1 MGNIERMENKI
12 SFIGVGPGDP
22 ELLTLKALKKIKIAD
37 VIIWTDSLIP
47 ENILDFTK
55 EGSEKIKTS
64 SLNLEQITSIM
75 IKKFQEGKTV
85 IRLHDGDPCLFGA
98 IREQIAGKIKRMD
111 NKISFIGVGPGDPEL
126 LTLKALKKIK
136 IADVII
142 WTDSLIPEKILDF
155 AKEGSEKIKT
165 SSLNLEQITSI
176 MIEKFQ
182 AGKTVVRLHDGD
194 PCLFGAIREQ
204 IEILKNEKI
213 EIEVVPGVSAFQVA
227 AAYHEAELTIPD
239 VTQTIIL
246 TRAGGRTGM
255 PEKESLKDLAKH
267 NSSICLYLSARH
279 VKRSQETLLE
289 FYPPETKVI
298 VGFRVSWDDGWTSLI
313 ELKDM
318 EKFSI
323 EKKLIRTTIYI
334 ISPAISNS
342 QKKRSNLYNQ
352 SYKHLF
358 RNK

>member
-1 MGNIERMENKI
+1 MIKTEGMDKKI

-22 ELLTLKALKKIKIAD
+22 DLVTLKALKKIKIAD

-47 ENILDFTK
+47 EKILDFSK
-55 EGSEKIKTS
+55 KGSENIKTS

-98 IREQIAGKIKRMD
+98 IREQI
-111 NKISFIGVGPGDPEL
+111 
-126 LTLKALKKIK
+126 
-136 IADVII
+136 
-142 WTDSLIPEKILDF
+142 
-155 AKEGSEKIKT
+155 
-165 SSLNLEQITSI
+165 
-176 MIEKFQ
+176 
-182 AGKTVVRLHDGD
+182 
-194 PCLFGAIREQ
+194 
-204 IEILKNEKI
+204 EILKKEKI
-213 EIEVVPGVSAFQVA
+213 EVEVVPGVSAFQVA
-227 AAYHEAELTIPD
+227 AAYHQAELTIPD
-239 VTQTIIL
+239 ITQTIIL

-255 PEKESLKDLAKH
+255 PEKESLKYLAKH

-279 VKRSQETLLE
+279 VKSSQKTLLE

-313 ELKDM
+313 ELKNM

-323 EKKLIRTTIYI
+323 DNKLIRTTIYI
-334 ISPAISNS
+334 ISPAIGNY
-342 QKKRSNLYNQ
+342 QKRSNLYNP

-358 RNK
+358 RNI

>member
-1 MGNIERMENKI
+1 VGKIERMDNKV

-37 VIIWTDSLIP
+37 VI
-47 ENILDFTK
+47 
-55 EGSEKIKTS
+55 
-64 SLNLEQITSIM
+64 
-75 IKKFQEGKTV
+75 V
-85 IRLHDGDPCLFGA
+85 
-98 IREQIAGKIKRMD
+98 
-111 NKISFIGVGPGDPEL
+111 
-126 LTLKALKKIK
+126 
-136 IADVII
+136 
-142 WTDSLIPEKILDF
+142 WTDSLIPEKILDS

-182 AGKTVVRLHDGD
+182 AGKTIVRLHDGD

-227 AAYHEAELTIPD
+227 AAYHETELTIPD

-267 NSSICLYLSARH
+267 NSSICLYLSARLG
-279 VKRSQETLLE
+279 KLSQETLLE
-289 FYPPETKVI
+289 VYPPESNVI

-313 ELKDM
+313 DLKDM
-318 EKFSI
+318 ENFSI

-334 ISPAISNS
+334 ISPAINNS
-342 QKKRSNLYNQ
+342 KNRSNLYDP
-352 SYKHLF
+352 SYTHLF

>member
-1 MGNIERMENKI
+1 MGKIERMDNKI
-12 SFIGVGPGDP
+12 FFIGVGPGDP

-37 VIIWTDSLIP
+37 VIIW
-47 ENILDFTK
+47 
-55 EGSEKIKTS
+55 
-64 SLNLEQITSIM
+64 
-75 IKKFQEGKTV
+75 
-85 IRLHDGDPCLFGA
+85 A
-98 IREQIAGKIKRMD
+98 
-111 NKISFIGVGPGDPEL
+111 
-126 LTLKALKKIK
+126 
-136 IADVII
+136 
-142 WTDSLIPEKILDF
+142 DSLIPEKILDF

-165 SSLNLEQITSI
+165 SSLNLDQITSI

-213 EIEVVPGVSAFQVA
+213 ATEVVPGVSAFQVA

-246 TRAGGRTGM
+246 TRAEGRTGM

-323 EKKLIRTTIYI
+323 EKRLIRTTIYI

-342 QKKRSNLYNQ
+342 QKRSNLYNP
-352 SYKHLF
+352 SYRHLF